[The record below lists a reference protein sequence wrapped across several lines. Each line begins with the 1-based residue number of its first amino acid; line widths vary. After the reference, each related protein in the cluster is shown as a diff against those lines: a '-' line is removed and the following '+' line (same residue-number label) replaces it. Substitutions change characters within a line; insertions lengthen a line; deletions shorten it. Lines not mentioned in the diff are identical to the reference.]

1 MNDLILDENIMQKMI
16 FTFRDKQVMIDKDL
30 ATLYQVETK
39 VLNQA
44 IKRNIERFPDDFRFQ
59 LTNEEKNELVTKC
72 DRFKIL
78 KHSTS
83 NPYAFTEQGISM
95 LSAVLKSKIAVD
107 ISIKII
113 RAFVDMRKLILSN
126 SSLFYKLEQTELK
139 LIKHDEN
146 FQKIFK
152 ILEKDNIPNQ
162 GVFVDGQIWDAYEFI
177 NTLLKST
184 NNRVILID
192 NYIDDT
198 VLTLFS
204 KYSHLQFNIITKNT
218 SKQLKLDIDKY
229 NQQYTNLKIEISKKY
244 HDRFLIVDNTTYH
257 IGASLKDLGK
267 KVFAFSK
274 MDIDILKL
282 RNER

>member
-1 MNDLILDENIMQKMI
+1 MNDLILDENIIQKMI